1 MGLEPGQVLDGKYK
15 IVRIIGEGGMGAVFE
30 GANTFINR
38 RVAIKVLHA
47 NAAAND
53 AIIKRFERE
62 AQAAGTIGSDHILE
76 VLDLGTLPGG
86 DRYMVMEFLDGEE
99 LSARIERLGTLTP
112 RQLAPLIRQT
122 LLGLR
127 AAHAAQII
135 HRDLKPDNI
144 FVLREKAGQKDFV
157 KIIDFGISKFSALAG
172 DMSMTTTGSV
182 MGTPFYMSPEQ
193 AKGSASVDARTDL
206 YAVGVIMY
214 EALTGRVP
222 FEGTSFNDL
231 MFKIVLS
238 DAPALP
244 ETIQGDFRALVQK
257 AMARDSAQRYQTAE
271 EFIAAIDQWLVAEG
285 LRESGAGGVAGFDQ
299 TSPAGL
305 AGGSRRA
312 TLTPAAAMTQQGL
325 APNATTQAGLVP
337 NAMTQAG
344 LAPNTGAAQTDGNW
358 EASREDTPS
367 VVPTNKSP
375 VPLIAAGVAALL
387 VAAGAAFA
395 LLGGSGEG
403 EKAATAVAEPPA
415 ESPPVKAVEPPVK
428 TEPAQPAK
436 VEPPKPAESSKVQ
449 PVVEPAK
456 AEPAKTEP
464 ATTKPAA
471 TTAATTKPATTA
483 TTKPA
488 TTTKS
493 TTTTT
498 KPATTTKS
506 PTTTKPTTT
515 TTKPKGGVDL
525 GY

>member
-47 NAAAND
+47 TAAAND

-193 AKGSASVDARTDL
+193 AKGSGSVDARTDL

-244 ETIQGDFRALVQK
+244 EAIQADFRAIVQK
-257 AMARDSAQRYQTAE
+257 AMSRDSAQRYQTAE
-271 EFIAAIDQWLVAEG
+271 EFVAAIDQWLVAEG
-285 LRESGAGGVAGFDQ
+285 LRESGAGGVTGFDQ
-299 TSPAGL
+299 TAPAGRAGVAHRSTL
-305 AGGSRRA
+305 A
-312 TLTPAAAMTQQGL
+312 TAAMTH
-325 APNATTQAGLVP
+325 
-337 NAMTQAG
+337 
-344 LAPNTGAAQTDGNW
+344 GAAPGGTVPGGGATQLGGPQAVGGTQTDGNW
-358 EASREDTPS
+358 EASPQDAPS
-367 VVPTNKSP
+367 VIPTNKSST
-375 VPLIAAGVAALL
+375 PLIAAGVAALL
-387 VAAGAAFA
+387 IAAGGAFA
-395 LLGGSGEG
+395 FLGGSSSD
-403 EKAATAVAEPPA
+403 AAADRTPTAVAEPPA
-415 ESPPVKAVEPPVK
+415 VSEPAKLEKSVEPPQVAEPK
-428 TEPAQPAK
+428 TEPQKAAVLPEA
-436 VEPPKPAESSKVQ
+436 EPRKSEPVKSEPVQAKPAQ
-449 PVVEPAK
+449 A
-456 AEPAKTEP
+456 
-464 ATTKPAA
+464 KPAA
-471 TTAATTKPATTA
+471 TEPAKVKPATTA
-483 TTKPA
+483 KPATATKPA
-488 TTTKS
+488 TSATTKS
-493 TTTTT
+493 AATTT
-498 KPATTTKS
+498 KPATTT
-506 PTTTKPTTT
+506 P
-515 TTKPKGGVDL
+515 PKGGVDL